1 MSTSTFVPRGSAG
14 TLTPILD
21 AAEPELRGHL
31 QRLGP
36 MPRAGLIAA
45 MRGSGLTGRGG
56 AGFPAWR
63 KAEAIVR
70 TARDPVVVANGAEGE
85 PASRKDRIL
94 LTNAP
99 HLVLDGLLALAA
111 DLHAR
116 RTIAYVAPGSG
127 ADALRRALHERS
139 AAGLPGPMVEVVEA
153 GDSFLAGEESAV
165 VSALDGGPEIP
176 RDKAIRVVESGV
188 GGHPT
193 LVHNVET
200 LAQLALLGRFGS
212 EWFRRTGTAEEPGT
226 FLATVS
232 GAVCR
237 PAVLEAAYGATVS
250 HLIDLAGGLR
260 EDVDALLIGGFHGA
274 WIPAD
279 SALGLPVSR
288 AALAPFGAAPG
299 AGVLIA
305 LPRHVCGLRYTG
317 EILGYLVGEAAGQC
331 GPCRFGMPSMAG
343 QFDSLVQGNPDPGAA
358 GRLAELT
365 MRVSGRGACAHPDG
379 TVRLVRSALRVFT
392 DEITRHRHGR
402 CSADGSPRMCGNPG
416 RGDIG
421 RLGR

>member
-1 MSTSTFVPRGSAG
+1 MSTSIAGPRRGIGAP
-14 TLTPILD
+14 TAILD
-21 AAEPELRGHL
+21 TAEPDLLGHL
-31 QRLGP
+31 HRLGP
-36 MPRAGLIAA
+36 MPRTGLVDAIRAA
-45 MRGSGLTGRGG
+45 GLTGRGG

-63 KAEAIVR
+63 KAEAIAR
-70 TARDPVVVANGAEGE
+70 TGRAPVVVANGAEGE
-85 PASRKDRIL
+85 PASRKDRML

-139 AAGLPGPMVEVVEA
+139 AAGLAGPTVEVVEA

-165 VSALDGGPEIP
+165 VSALNSGPAIP
-176 RDKAIRVVESGV
+176 RDKGIRVVESGV

-200 LAQLALLGRFGS
+200 LAQLALVGRFGS

-237 PAVLEAAYGATVS
+237 PAVVEAAYGTTVS
-250 HLIDLAGGLR
+250 QLIGLAGGLR

-279 SALGLPVSR
+279 PALGLPVSR
-288 AALAPFGAAPG
+288 SALAPFGAAPG

-305 LPRHVCGLRYTG
+305 LPAQICGLRYTA

-331 GPCRFGMPSMAG
+331 GPCRFGMPRMAG

-365 MRVSGRGACAHPDG
+365 MRVSGRGACSHPDG
-379 TVRLVRSALRVFT
+379 TVRLVRSALHVFA

-402 CSADGSPRMCGNPG
+402 CSAGRSPSVAGTPVCREVGRPG
-416 RGDIG
+416 R
-421 RLGR
+421 